1 MFRNRKME
9 SERPKQEQEQLSLP
23 SAFEKGWKTNRLQ
36 KLSSSQIFSKHTLR
50 GETFFE
56 NLSSRV
62 YTHRFN
68 FLTHAFSFLNRNIP
82 NQNST
87 YCIAFLPWFEE
98 MNLGLAHLALKM
110 HAFFACVNACRNS
123 A

>member
-50 GETFFE
+50 GETE
-56 NLSSRV
+56 MKCSSKISQLRLH
-62 YTHRFN
+62 TPFQL
-68 FLTHAFSFLNRNIP
+68 FD
-82 NQNST
+82 
-87 YCIAFLPWFEE
+87 
-98 MNLGLAHLALKM
+98 
-110 HAFFACVNACRNS
+110 ACVFIFK
-123 A
+123 